1 MPLLPNPT
9 QPSVRALAQPL
20 LAKLTHPQSYRWLFS
35 VRTRLLLWYLF
46 LAGCVTGISVNA
58 ADRIYRESIVSRAN
72 LAMKQQLDQFK
83 VFVQTRQQSGKLPA
97 STHQIFD
104 VFLDLYAP
112 TRDEYFITLVNG
124 QLHDYRSYSGQLP
137 TVLQQNAAPLPDW
150 SQVKYRQKGQ
160 IQSGEQ
166 RFQYIAQS
174 FRLPEKQPGTLIV
187 FYDATSDFQQGRQ
200 ALLQLLRDVSIFL
213 GISLILAWFTAGRVL
228 APLRQL
234 TKTAQSI
241 RESDMTQRLPVQGKD
256 EIAELT
262 TTFNEMLDRL
272 QVAFES
278 QKEFLKDASHE
289 LRTPIT
295 VIQGHLEMLQYCPEK
310 QEETVVLVVDELE
323 RMSRLVNDL
332 LLLAKTDNPHFLH
345 LKTEELDWMTEE
357 LYLKARSIVSRYG
370 ARAAGEPVALRHWKL
385 ESKGLSP
392 IRCDRQRLTQAVM
405 NLVQNAV
412 RHTQEAD
419 TITLGSSVRDS
430 YASIWVSDTGE
441 GIAPEDQKRIFER
454 FTRGTNQDNQFEGH
468 GLGLSIVQAIAHA
481 HGGWVELQSRLG
493 EGSTFTI
500 VIPLEPPITT
510 HESHP
515 DRRGQSPHHFIPGNR
530 TSG

>member
-1 MPLLPNPT
+1 MPSLPKPT
-9 QPSVRALAQPL
+9 QPSVRALPQSL
-20 LAKLTHPQSYRWLFS
+20 LVKLTHPQWYRWLFS

-46 LAGCVTGISVNA
+46 LAGCVTFISVSA
-58 ADRIYRESIVSRAN
+58 ADRVYRESIVSRAN
-72 LAMKQQLDQFK
+72 LAMKQQLDQFSY
-83 VFVQTRQQSGKLPA
+83 FVQSKQQSGKLPT
-97 STHQIFD
+97 STTQIFD

-112 TRDEYFITLVNG
+112 TRDEYFITLING

-137 TVLQQNAAPLPDW
+137 AFLEQNAAQFPDW
-150 SQVKYRQKGQ
+150 STVKYRQEGQ
-160 IQSGEQ
+160 MHFGEQ
-166 RFQYIAQS
+166 RFQYVAHC
-174 FRLPEKQPGTLIV
+174 FRMAGKQPGTLIV

-200 ALLQLLRDVSIFL
+200 ALLRLLRDVSIFL
-213 GISLILAWFTAGRVL
+213 GISLIFAWFTAGRVL

-241 RESDMTQRLPVQGKD
+241 RESDMNQRLSVQGKD

-295 VIQGHLEMLQYCPEK
+295 VIQGHLEMLQYRPDQ
-310 QEETVVLVVDELE
+310 QEETIALVMDELE
-323 RMSRLVNDL
+323 RMGRLVNDL
-332 LLLAKTDNPHFLH
+332 LLLAKTENPNFLH

-357 LYLKARSIVSRYG
+357 LYLKSRSIAPRN
-370 ARAAGEPVALRHWKL
+370 WKL

-412 RHTQEAD
+412 RHTGEND

-430 YASIWVSDTGE
+430 YAFLWVSDTGE
-441 GIAPEDQKRIFER
+441 GIAPEDQKRIFQR
-454 FTRGTNQDNQFEGH
+454 FTRGTNQDNQFEGY
-468 GLGLSIVQAIAHA
+468 GLGLSIVQAIAQA
-481 HGGWVELQSRLG
+481 HHGWIELQSRLG

-500 VIPLEPPITT
+500 IIPLEPPVTA

-515 DRRGQSPHHFIPGNR
+515 DRRGQSAHHLLPGNR